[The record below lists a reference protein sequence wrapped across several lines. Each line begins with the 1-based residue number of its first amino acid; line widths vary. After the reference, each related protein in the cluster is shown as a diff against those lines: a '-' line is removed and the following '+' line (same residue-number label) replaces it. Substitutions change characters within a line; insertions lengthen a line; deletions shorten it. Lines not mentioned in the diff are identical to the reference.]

1 MKSFLTVGLALA
13 ACAALAGVE
22 QTFNGSEIGTTLPT
36 GFEGDGTI
44 ELKTEG
50 VTDNKVLA
58 VDGTVTCA
66 NDGMASQWGK
76 TTFLVKAPKDATA
89 TADLPTAADIGAG
102 CQIAVATGAEAT
114 DTTKLKVMVYRGK
127 QGEET
132 KPVWEETDVTVA
144 KDAWFPV
151 VLDFDYSVSQ
161 VQVLVNGTSAGWFPL
176 VTPLEASV
184 KTSKIKS
191 LLFVGSTKVD
201 NVSITEVNSV
211 PAEALPEAIK
221 TLPSIDLAAQGVTLA
236 QIVENAKVGTSGLT
250 VQQKI
255 EAGLNPNDDS
265 KFTATAL
272 APAADKGKLAITV
285 PCAFDNGQAYEVYV
299 NDVKVDSTK
308 AIVKDGNDK
317 ITGVNLTFAPGDA
330 KVLKVQVKAV
340 APSAQ

>member
-1 MKSFLTVGLALA
+1 MKSFLTAGLALA

-22 QTFNGSEIGTTLPT
+22 KQTFDGSTTLPT

-50 VTDNKVLA
+50 GTDKVLA

-66 NDGMASQWGK
+66 NGGTASQWGK
-76 TTFLVKAPKDATA
+76 TTFLVKAPEDATA
-89 TADLPTAADIGAG
+89 PADLPTAADIGG
-102 CQIAVATGAEAT
+102 CQIAVATGAAAT
-114 DTTKLKVMVYRGK
+114 DGTLKVMVY
-127 QGEET
+127 QGGTTPWVEASG
-132 KPVWEETDVTVA
+132 VTVA
-144 KDAWFPV
+144 KGAWFTV
-151 VLDFDYSVSQ
+151 VLDFDYSVSK

-176 VTPLEASV
+176 VTTQAT
-184 KTSKIKS
+184 TSKIAS
-191 LLFVGSTKVD
+191 LSFVGSTKVD
-201 NVSITEVNSV
+201 DVSIAEVTNV
-211 PAEALPEAIK
+211 PTEALPLAIK
-221 TLPSIDLAAQGVTLA
+221 GLDKIDLAAQGVTID
-236 QIVENAKVGTSGLT
+236 QIVANATVGTSGLT

-255 EAGLNPNDDS
+255 ESGLNPKDDS

-272 APAADKGKLAITV
+272 APAADGKLAITV

-299 NDVKVDSTK
+299 NGVKVDSTK

-340 APSAQ
+340 APATTSAE